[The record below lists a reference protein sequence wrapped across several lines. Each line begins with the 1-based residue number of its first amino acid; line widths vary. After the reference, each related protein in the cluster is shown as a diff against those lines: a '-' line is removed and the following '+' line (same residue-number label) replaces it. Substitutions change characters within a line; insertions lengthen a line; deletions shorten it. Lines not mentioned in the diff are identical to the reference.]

1 METVKQQPLV
11 SVIVPVY
18 NTEKYLRKCVDSIIG
33 QTYKNLE
40 IILVDDGSPDSSGHI
55 CDEYAQRDERV
66 QVIHK
71 ENGGLSDARN
81 TGIKVAR
88 GEYLGFVDSD
98 DWIEPQMYQKLIENS
113 IKFNAEI
120 SVGGVAELKEK
131 DGQYEQIRIWERKY
145 ATGGTASKIMAMK
158 EFFLGSWS
166 AWDKI
171 YRKEIFDDI
180 VFPFGIINE
189 DDAIALRQLDKC
201 SNVCYTDEPFYNYI
215 HHMGETSITQE
226 NFSKKK
232 LVVVDICK
240 ANLDFVKNYYPELT
254 EYAEYKYFM
263 RILWCLNHMAVSKQD
278 FSSDIERLRK
288 ILKKDIKK
296 LYSNSYTSRK
306 EKFRGFLMVHCY
318 NIFSISVRVLKKKY
332 T

>member
-1 METVKQQPLV
+1 MDNGPLI

-18 NTEKYLRKCVDSIIG
+18 NTEKYLRKCVDSIIN
-33 QTYKNLE
+33 QTYKKLE
-40 IILVDDGSPDSSGHI
+40 IILVDDGSPDNSGQI
-55 CDEYAQRDERV
+55 CDDYVQKDERV
-66 QVIHK
+66 KVIHK
-71 ENGGLSDARN
+71 KNGGLSDARN
-81 TGIKVAR
+81 AGIKVAM

-131 DGQYEQIRIWERKY
+131 DGQYERIRTWEHRY
-145 ATGGTASKIMAMK
+145 ATGCTVPKITAMK

-180 VFPFGIINE
+180 IFPFGIINE

-201 SNVCYTDEPFYNYI
+201 STICYTDETFYNYI
-215 HHMGETSITQE
+215 HHMGAVSITQE

-240 ANLDFVKNYYPELT
+240 ANLDFVKNRYPELI
-254 EYAEYKYFM
+254 ECAEYKYFL

-288 ILKKDIKK
+288 ILKKDIQK
-296 LYSNSYTSRK
+296 LYRNKYTSRK

-318 NIFSISVRVLKKKY
+318 NIFAISVRVLKKKY